1 MIRGTPLF
9 ESPDYYVEESAFAD
23 LDLVEVAH
31 E

>member
-9 ESPDYYVEESAFAD
+9 ESPNYYVEESDFAD